1 MQIAV
6 LVVLLTPL
14 AILALLGLA
23 AQRWGVDSRD
33 VSTDPRRPS
42 RPIGLRTR

>member
-1 MQIAV
+1 MAIIILIA
-6 LVVLLTPL
+6 PL

-33 VSTDPRRPS
+33 VSTDPRRPTQ
-42 RPIGLRTR
+42 PIGLRTR

>member
-1 MQIAV
+1 MAIIILIA
-6 LVVLLTPL
+6 PL

-42 RPIGLRTR
+42 QPIGLRTR

>member
-1 MQIAV
+1 MAVIVLIA
-6 LVVLLTPL
+6 PL
-14 AILALLGLA
+14 AILALLGMA

-42 RPIGLRTR
+42 QPIGLRTR

>member
-1 MQIAV
+1 MQI
-6 LVVLLTPL
+6 VVLIVLLAPL

-42 RPIGLRTR
+42 RPVGLRVR